1 MNQQSTALNWTV
13 LLLSV
18 ALTLCTLIIDDS
30 VLILNL
36 GLSAGLLSGLK
47 LVAFLLLLSWPVTMG
62 IRLTRNLKTS
72 NHVQNQN

>member
-47 LVAFLLLLSWPVTMG
+47 LVAFLFAPILAGYNGYQINQKS
-62 IRLTRNLKTS
+62 KT
-72 NHVQNQN
+72 N